1 MKTLIFFTYLINKC
15 SIIVKTI
22 SYSFHNSLFLK
33 FSLVPIN
40 IPFSREDMG
49 GEGARPFPRYV
60 GPLSK
65 YISYG
70 HPWLLLTW
78 TWVMFQRVMDKL
90 LTPELRNHIY
100 TLMSTPEFEDMTTQL
115 NQLSVPVSEITDLL
129 EEQIVD
135 FFDLD
140 SKEDNDEGEE

>member
-1 MKTLIFFTYLINKC
+1 
-15 SIIVKTI
+15 
-22 SYSFHNSLFLK
+22 
-33 FSLVPIN
+33 
-40 IPFSREDMG
+40 
-49 GEGARPFPRYV
+49 
-60 GPLSK
+60 
-65 YISYG
+65 
-70 HPWLLLTW
+70 
-78 TWVMFQRVMDKL
+78 MFQRVMDKL

>member
-49 GEGARPFPRYV
+49 EGGGQTFPQVCWPPLKIYILWTPLVTVNLDLGYV
-60 GPLSK
+60 
-65 YISYG
+65 
-70 HPWLLLTW
+70 
-78 TWVMFQRVMDKL
+78 
-90 LTPELRNHIY
+90 PE
-100 TLMSTPEFEDMTTQL
+100 SDGQAA
-115 NQLSVPVSEITDLL
+115 DA
-129 EEQIVD
+129 
-135 FFDLD
+135 
-140 SKEDNDEGEE
+140 